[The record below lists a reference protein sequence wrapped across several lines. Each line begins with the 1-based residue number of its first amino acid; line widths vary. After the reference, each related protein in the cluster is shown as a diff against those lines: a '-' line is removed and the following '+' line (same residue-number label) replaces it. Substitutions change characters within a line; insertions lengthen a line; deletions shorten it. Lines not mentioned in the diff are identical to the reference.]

1 MVHVIYICYTKKLAV
16 GSVAV
21 SYVLLVKFAMGH
33 KLLGVMD
40 S

>member
-1 MVHVIYICYTKKLAV
+1 MVYVLYICYTKKLAID
-16 GSVAV
+16 SVAV
-21 SYVLLVKFAMGH
+21 SYGLLVKFAIRQ